1 MVSNQFSMIDWSWA
15 KVYKKEVKSCVP
27 ALIFLNSMSSAFI
40 FQCHNYQKTMSKF
53 VKLKRQNYG
62 NPKVILLTDK
72 FYNLGTFICSITNL
86 KHFEYYEKYHSVI
99 HVHVVYVY
107 HWEFLSVY
115 INIYKQCMY
124 STHNVIFHIHILS
137 CVISIVL
144 SE

>member
-1 MVSNQFSMIDWSWA
+1 M
-15 KVYKKEVKSCVP
+15 KSCVP
-27 ALIFLNSMSSAFI
+27 ILIFLNRMSSAFI

-53 VKLKRQNYG
+53 VKLERQNYG

-124 STHNVIFHIHILS
+124 STRNVIFHIHILS